1 MTQQNQ
7 PRVLIEPSDERVDVA
22 RRIVL
27 SGFGTGDVQVSGEL
41 RHPDGSLWRSKAVFR
56 ADAQGQVDLSAQ
68 APVSGDWQEPD
79 AMALVWSMRR
89 IEAPADPAASDGVAP
104 LTIAIR
110 AQGAGGEQAQA
121 AFVQRYLAPGVQR
134 QEIRE
139 GGLVGTLFAP
149 AGAGPHPAVVVFNGS
164 GGGIPEQRAAL
175 WAAHGYAAFA
185 LGYFKAPGR
194 PDHISGMPLEYFE
207 QGLRWVHDT
216 VQPHRGFVAVTGQSR
231 GGELSLLLGAR
242 FAPLVSAVVAYV
254 PSSMV
259 HGSLRAGAP
268 GEPRDTP
275 VWTWRGQPLPN
286 AWQGNPQADWTA
298 FDAPAEPGQPIRQAA
313 AFHSV
318 LRNAEAVAAARIPI
332 EQIAGPV
339 MLISGTDDGF
349 WPSTL
354 YSETMARD
362 LARAGH
368 AWPVE
373 HVRCESAGHAIGLPY
388 VPTTLIAKPHP
399 VAGVVLSGGGTPQAN
414 ARANEQSW
422 QAALRFVGQAV
433 RAREDQQ

>member
-1 MTQQNQ
+1 M
-7 PRVLIEPSDERVDVA
+7 PRVIYINGRYRPYGEAKVHVEDR
-22 RRIVL
+22 
-27 SGFGTGDVQVSGEL
+27 GFQL
-41 RHPDGSLWRSKAVFR
+41 
-56 ADAQGQVDLSAQ
+56 ADAVYE
-68 APVSGDWQEPD
+68 V
-79 AMALVWSMRR
+79 
-89 IEAPADPAASDGVAP
+89 I
-104 LTIAIR
+104 
-110 AQGAGGEQAQA
+110 
-121 AFVQRYLAPGVQR
+121 
-134 QEIRE
+134 EIRD
-139 GGLVGTLFAP
+139 GGLVGTLFTP
-149 AGAGPHPAVVVFNGS
+149 AGEGPHPAIVVFNGS

-175 WAAHGYAAFA
+175 WAAHGVTAFA

-194 PDHISGMPLEYFE
+194 PAHISGTPLEYFE
-207 QGLRWVHDT
+207 QGLHWVHDT

-254 PSSMV
+254 PSSMI
-259 HGSLRAGAP
+259 HGSLRAGRP
-268 GEPRDTP
+268 DEPRDTP

-286 AWQGNPQADWTA
+286 VWQGNPQADWTA

-318 LRNAEAVAAARIPI
+318 LRNPDAVAAARIPV

-354 YSETMARD
+354 YSETMVRE
-362 LARAGH
+362 LSEAGH

-373 HVRCESAGHAIGLPY
+373 HVRCESAGHAIGIPY

-399 VAGVVLSGGGTPQAN
+399 VAGVVLTGGGTPQAN

-422 QAALRFVGQAV
+422 RAALRFIEQAV
-433 RAREDQQ
+433 HAREAQQ